1 MKILFLHKA
10 ARWRKRAGG
19 EEVEKNK
26 KKKQGE
32 EADKAVK
39 RMNNGAIM
47 MGHWQGDNEL
57 LPHFF
62 PFFGTNYFGSHFVGD
77 DNRNWQKEKKR
88 FFDESNQSPRSTI
101 SI

>member
-26 KKKQGE
+26 KKKKQGE

-39 RMNNGAIM
+39 RMNNRAIM
-47 MGHWQGDNEL
+47 MGHW
-57 LPHFF
+57 
-62 PFFGTNYFGSHFVGD
+62 
-77 DNRNWQKEKKR
+77 
-88 FFDESNQSPRSTI
+88 
-101 SI
+101 